1 MSQRQ
6 QIVVPLPS
14 IPPLPFSPPPQGLSL
29 PHPQPTWPSSLCPS
43 RLRFSRQQAG
53 LAWKP
58 VHDSFLFLHYTL
70 YSLIRRLDHSTPT
83 AIKRIFDIQSS
94 GWPRIV
100 FATTSAA
107 FSGATNFDN
116 LIVSRGKGLRL
127 GPWHPSL
134 SLSSSVH
141 RFWPAPDSPCFRSG
155 SRTVHPPPSTPTTH
169 PHAHANTLY
178 SIYPCTHASPRV
190 HTPLLCTHP
199 VLGTWLSQIQMPS
212 APLDA
217 GRSSLRALGSA
228 VNMAVTQSAKA
239 KTKAGNGNGDAK
251 TKSQMHRRSRTG
263 PLLPAPTYTLDLA
276 DLAR

>member
-116 LIVSRGKGLRL
+116 LIVSRGKGLSI
-127 GPWHPSL
+127 GPLSDSDPGIPAFL
-134 SLSSSVH
+134 SLLLSIVSGRLRIH
-141 RFWPAPDSPCFRSG
+141 RVSALAAAQCTPPPL
-155 SRTVHPPPSTPTTH
+155 HPPPTHTHTPTHCTLSILVRTPHPEFTPPCFVLTPSSVPGYRRYKCHPRPSTP
-169 PHAHANTLY
+169 A
-178 SIYPCTHASPRV
+178 
-190 HTPLLCTHP
+190 
-199 VLGTWLSQIQMPS
+199 G
-212 APLDA
+212 AP
-217 GRSSLRALGSA
+217 
-228 VNMAVTQSAKA
+228 
-239 KTKAGNGNGDAK
+239 
-251 TKSQMHRRSRTG
+251 
-263 PLLPAPTYTLDLA
+263 
-276 DLAR
+276 